1 MAVRI
6 RLNGVAPVRAVL
18 GETGSVKASA
28 GVIGGVPAGWSV
40 WSATEAYQPLEKVS
54 HNGSSYVCIKA
65 NTGIDPEADV
75 NGGVEGEYWLLIAK
89 KGDTGQPGQKG
100 EPGERGEAFEYED
113 FTPEQLEGLRGP
125 KGEPGVQGEAF
136 EYEDFTTEQ
145 LNELVIAPSWE
156 IGSVET
162 LEPDQPATASLGG
175 DRANPVLTL
184 GIPKGRSGAD
194 GYGGAVVN
202 GKTLELTEAG
212 EAENIPIA
220 TTTTLGGVIV
230 GDNLTVDENGRI
242 SVDTADAPEEDN
254 TRPITSAA
262 VQTSIG
268 NIEVLLGTI

>member
-6 RLNGVAPVRAVL
+6 RLNGAAPVRAVL

-75 NGGVEGEYWLLIAK
+75 NGGVEGDYWLLIAK
-89 KGDTGQPGQKG
+89 KGDKGQPGQKG

-113 FTPEQLEGLRGP
+113 FTQ
-125 KGEPGVQGEAF
+125 
-136 EYEDFTTEQ
+136 EQ

-162 LEPDQPATASLGG
+162 LDPDQPATASLGG

-202 GKTLELTEAG
+202 GRTLELTEAG

-230 GDNLTVDENGRI
+230 GDNLTVDESGRV